1 MIKDMINIGLRMREI
16 REQKRITQTEL
27 SQKIKCTPTAL
38 SRWESGKRIPSF
50 EYIEKIANALDVSIS
65 ELCDEKPREMESTA
79 VVTKISNLGND
90 ERIVFCSYC
99 NHLLINSD
107 SLNYCEKCGSRLR
120 KSMASGK
127 IKLDSMI

>member
-65 ELCDEKPREMESTA
+65 ELCDEKPREMESTG

-90 ERIVFCSYC
+90 ERIVFCS
-99 NHLLINSD
+99 
-107 SLNYCEKCGSRLR
+107 
-120 KSMASGK
+120 
-127 IKLDSMI
+127 

>member
-1 MIKDMINIGLRMREI
+1 MIDIGSRIKEI
-16 REQKRITQTEL
+16 REQKGITQKEVCE
-27 SQKIKCTPTAL
+27 KAKCTIVSL
-38 SRWESGKRIPSF
+38 SRYESGKRIPSF

-65 ELCDEKPREMESTA
+65 ELCGEKPREMESTA

-99 NHLLINSD
+99 KHLLINSD
-107 SLNYCEKCGSRLR
+107 SLNYCEKCGSKLR

-127 IKLDSMI
+127 IKFDSMI